1 MNVKNLA
8 IIVFNR
14 PELTEKVMLEIKKA
28 KPENFFIIADGPRSK
43 NKKDEELCKET
54 LKKVLKNINWACNVY
69 KNVSEKNLG
78 CKKRV
83 VSGLNW
89 VFSKVEDCVIL
100 EDDTIPSQSFF
111 SYCSELLEKY
121 RNNNSIGLI
130 SGDNFLFNKV
140 KVKESYYFSKYCHIW
155 GWATWKR
162 VWSKYDADVTFW
174 PSFKENNLLNQIL
187 DNNNEIIKCKKNF
200 QDVFDE
206 KIDTWDYQLTLM
218 FWKEKLLSIMPNK
231 NLVSNIGFGLDATHT
246 KSINYMSN
254 MKHFDI
260 EFPLAHPTNIDINI
274 EADNFKSLLFNK
286 QTGIREKITSS
297 LSRIINF

>member
-69 KNVSEKNLG
+69 KNVSVKNLG

-121 RNNNSIGLI
+121 RDNNSIGLI

-140 KVKESYYFSKYCHIW
+140 KIKESYYFSKYCHIW

-174 PSFKENNLLNQIL
+174 PSFKENNVLNQIL
-187 DNNNEIIKCKKNF
+187 DNNNEITKCKKNF
-200 QDVFDE
+200 QNVFDE

-260 EFPLAHPTNIDINI
+260 EFPLTHPTNIDINI

-286 QTGIREKITSS
+286 QTGIREKITNS
-297 LSRIINF
+297 LRRIIDF

>member
-121 RNNNSIGLI
+121 RDNNSIGLI

-140 KVKESYYFSKYCHIW
+140 KIKESYYFSKYCHIW

-174 PSFKENNLLNQIL
+174 PSFKENNVLNQIL
-187 DNNNEIIKCKKNF
+187 DNNNEITKCKKNF
-200 QDVFDE
+200 QNVFDE

-260 EFPLAHPTNIDINI
+260 EFPLTHPTNIDINI

-286 QTGIREKITSS
+286 QTGIREKITNS
-297 LSRIINF
+297 LRRIIDF

>member
-140 KVKESYYFSKYCHIW
+140 KIKESYYFSKYCHIW

-174 PSFKENNLLNQIL
+174 PSFKENNVLNQIL
-187 DNNNEIIKCKKNF
+187 DNNNEITKCKKNF
-200 QDVFDE
+200 QNVFDE

-260 EFPLAHPTNIDINI
+260 EFPLTHPTNIDINI

-286 QTGIREKITSS
+286 QTGIREKITNS
-297 LSRIINF
+297 LRRIIDF